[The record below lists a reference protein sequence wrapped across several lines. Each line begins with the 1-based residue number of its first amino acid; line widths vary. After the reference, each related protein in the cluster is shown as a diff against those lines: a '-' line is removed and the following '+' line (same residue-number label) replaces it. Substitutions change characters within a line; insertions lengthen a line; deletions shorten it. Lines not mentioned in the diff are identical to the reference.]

1 MTSTFD
7 YDPEEIV
14 SFEGHDISLKEA
26 VSRYR
31 QARAHPDQ
39 PTDFSAIRDP
49 GKTPQIFEAEHFDAL
64 VTRPE
69 FESSD

>member
-26 VSRYR
+26 VMRHR
-31 QARAHPDQ
+31 QARTHPDLLA
-39 PTDFSAIRDP
+39 DFSAVRDP
-49 GKTPQIFEAEHFDAL
+49 GKTPQIFKAEHFDAL
-64 VTRPE
+64 VARPE
-69 FESSD
+69 FEGSD